1 MTEDLEQYFAKGE
14 LIPAVVQEASTGQ
27 VLMLAYMN
35 QESLKRT
42 LESGYT
48 WFWSRS
54 RQELWNKGATSGHLQ
69 KVVAMYSDCDNDTLL
84 VQVEQTGAACHTGHH
99 SCFIPRWRAISMTA
113 IEREYQVILDR
124 RADRQEGSYTC
135 YLFDQGIDKILKKV
149 GEECTEMVIAAKN
162 NDKDET
168 VYEITD
174 LIYHT
179 LVMMANQGITP
190 ADIQAELDKR
200 AEKAGNLKNST
211 RWIRIHNAA

>member
-14 LIPAVVQEASTGQ
+14 LIPTVVQEASTGQ

-35 QESLKRT
+35 KESLKRT

-99 SCFIPRWRAISMTA
+99 SCFYTKM
-113 IEREYQVILDR
+113 
-124 RADRQEGSYTC
+124 EGN
-135 YLFDQGIDKILKKV
+135 F
-149 GEECTEMVIAAKN
+149 
-162 NDKDET
+162 NDCD
-168 VYEITD
+168 
-174 LIYHT
+174 
-179 LVMMANQGITP
+179 
-190 ADIQAELDKR
+190 
-200 AEKAGNLKNST
+200 
-211 RWIRIHNAA
+211 

>member
-14 LIPAVVQEASTGQ
+14 LIPAVVQEASSGQ

-35 QESLKRT
+35 KESLKRT

-99 SCFIPRWRAISMTA
+99 SCFYTKM
-113 IEREYQVILDR
+113 
-124 RADRQEGSYTC
+124 EGN
-135 YLFDQGIDKILKKV
+135 F
-149 GEECTEMVIAAKN
+149 
-162 NDKDET
+162 NDCD
-168 VYEITD
+168 
-174 LIYHT
+174 
-179 LVMMANQGITP
+179 
-190 ADIQAELDKR
+190 
-200 AEKAGNLKNST
+200 
-211 RWIRIHNAA
+211 